1 MEIVKHL
8 ESIMKMKTPKINDNH
23 FWFLGLCWHCLWWA
37 AKSLYGSSAEHPS
50 TAYWQLIGRQEQN
63 VSCSIFLSGNTNCP
77 QPELRNRQGRAIILI
92 SLSKTTFGAS
102 RNTCLHVGQLVSLLT
117 VLQFLQITW
126 PLIVRVV
133 VKRCFIFDKIH
144 YKGYFFN
151 VTPTLEV
158 RTF

>member
-8 ESIMKMKTPKINDNH
+8 ESIMKMKTPKINNNH

-63 VSCSIFLSGNTNCP
+63 VSCSIFWSGNTNCP
-77 QPELRNRQGRAIILI
+77 QPEFRNRQGRAIILI

-102 RNTCLHVGQLVSLLT
+102 TNICLQVWQLVSLDT
-117 VLQFLQITW
+117 ALQFLQITW
-126 PLIVRVV
+126 PLIKRVV
-133 VKRCFIFDKIH
+133 VKRCFNLRYDWS
-144 YKGYFFN
+144 YYES
-151 VTPTLEV
+151 P
-158 RTF
+158 